1 MTELL
6 AGAALLILAMTGA
19 GLFAVLRTRS
29 VVDCMMAVQL
39 AGTAGAAVAL
49 LLGTAARVKGA
60 TDLAIMLA
68 LLSAVSCAAFT
79 LGERAGDATSAEAE
93 EDA

>member
-1 MTELL
+1 
-6 AGAALLILAMTGA
+6 
-19 GLFAVLRTRS
+19 
-29 VVDCMMAVQL
+29 
-39 AGTAGAAVAL
+39 
-49 LLGTAARVKGA
+49 VKGA